1 MAFSLCGPCDVRS
14 LRARKKGSHKGENGR
29 LLILAGSKD
38 YHGSLILSVL
48 AAMRFVDLVYAH
60 STDENLR
67 LIARLKQAT
76 PNVIVVRK
84 EKLGEFEKKADAY
97 LIGPGWEESPGNRRL
112 LMRAIAS
119 QKPVVLDAA
128 ALHMLK
134 PKTLARIGKRRA
146 RNILLTPHRGEFY
159 SLFGLEANEENV
171 RRMAKKYGCALLC
184 KGPVDFIASPAEF
197 KVNRTHHEGMTCGG
211 SGDVLAGLVAA
222 LAAGHNGLFTAACA
236 GAYIN
241 GLAGVRLSKRMGH
254 YAASDLADGLAPA
267 ARAAEKGS

>member
-1 MAFSLCGPCDVRS
+1 MAFSLCSPSDVRS

-29 LLILAGSKD
+29 LLILAGSRD

-60 STDENLR
+60 STGENLR

-84 EKLGEFEKKADAY
+84 ERLDEFEKKADAY
-97 LIGPGWEESPGNRRL
+97 LIGPGWEENKNNRKIL
-112 LMRAIAS
+112 SRAVGS
-119 QKPVVLDAA
+119 GKPVVLDAG
-128 ALHMLK
+128 ALHMVRPAQL
-134 PKTLARIGKRRA
+134 
-146 RNILLTPHRGEFY
+146 NNHILLTPHRGEFY

-171 RRMAKKYGCALLC
+171 RKMAKKYGCALLC
-184 KGPVDFIASPAEF
+184 KGPADFIASPAEF
-197 KVNRTHHEGMTCGG
+197 KANRTHHEGMTCGG

-222 LAAGHNGLFTAACA
+222 LAADHNGLFAAACA

-254 YAASDLADGLAPA
+254 YAASDLADGLAAA
-267 ARAAEKGS
+267 ARAAEKGV